1 MTETTAASDA
11 SAQTLV
17 QMLAGAWTTQLV
29 AAVVRLGI
37 PDQLAIAQP
46 QSSEQLAGAVGASA
60 GALYRVMRALSS
72 LGVFA
77 AVGSGQY
84 ALTPIGDWLRSDH
97 PESMTEFFLAET
109 DDVHRRSWGALV
121 DAIRSG
127 LPQPAAVF
135 GMSVFDYYGTHV
147 DEGEQF
153 GRAMGN
159 VSAMSV
165 HGVLANYDFST
176 ARLIVDVGGGNG
188 SFLRAV
194 LQQHPRSTGIVVDL
208 PYIESQADA
217 SIEQDGLR
225 NRCRFEAHDMFKE
238 VPAGGDIY
246 LLRFILHDWNDDESR
261 QILKTVRAAMP
272 PAGRVLI
279 VEMLVPETNEPGF
292 VQLMDINMLVM
303 TGGRERTATE
313 YGALCAAAGLRLVRT
328 IATGT
333 PFFVVEAEPV

>member
-1 MTETTAASDA
+1 M
-11 SAQTLV
+11 
-17 QMLAGAWTTQLV
+17 
-29 AAVVRLGI
+29 
-37 PDQLAIAQP
+37 
-46 QSSEQLAGAVGASA
+46 
-60 GALYRVMRALSS
+60 
-72 LGVFA
+72 
-77 AVGSGQY
+77 
-84 ALTPIGDWLRSDH
+84 
-97 PESMTEFFLAET
+97 
-109 DDVHRRSWGALV
+109 
-121 DAIRSG
+121 
-127 LPQPAAVF
+127 
-135 GMSVFDYYGTHV
+135 
-147 DEGEQF
+147 
-153 GRAMGN
+153 
-159 VSAMSV
+159 
-165 HGVLANYDFST
+165 
-176 ARLIVDVGGGNG
+176 
-188 SFLRAV
+188 
-194 LQQHPRSTGIVVDL
+194 VDL

-333 PFFVVEAEPV
+333 PFLLSKSSRYSRKGSHTRLPNRLRKLGSNASSQELRTRKRLAPLELRRDGRWLLGLDSNQQPSG